1 MKQRLTTIRRRI
13 AQRAHAAFA
22 RLFSRHELRTTL
34 VALALSAVA
43 PIASASSTDL
53 SDLGSATD
61 VICLVSNWISGPWLF
76 GIGLVIM
83 IVACIAIATS
93 ESTIAKVLSGAFVGI
108 GFAACAI
115 PVLKDHFKISYVCT

>member
-1 MKQRLTTIRRRI
+1 MKQSLTPVCQRI
-13 AQRAHAAFA
+13 ARCAHASGA
-22 RLFSRHELRTTL
+22 RLFSLRELRTTL
-34 VALALSAVA
+34 VAAALSAVA
-43 PIASASSTDL
+43 PLACATSTDL
-53 SDLGSATD
+53 SDLGPATD

>member
-1 MKQRLTTIRRRI
+1 MKQRLTSFRRRV
-13 AQRAHAAFA
+13 AQRACEAYA
-22 RLFSRHELRTTL
+22 RLFSRRELRTTL
-34 VALALSAVA
+34 VALTLSAIA
-43 PIASASSTDL
+43 PLASASSTDL

-93 ESTIAKVLSGAFVGI
+93 ESTIAKVLSAAFVGI
-108 GFAACAI
+108 GFAACAV
-115 PVLKDHFKISYVCT
+115 PVLKNHFKISYVCT